1 MAIPGV
7 MTISVNAAVTAMMVA
22 LSLCGVLVGCV
33 LLLMTVVVALG
44 LWKVLVGC
52 ILLLTVMF
60 ASVVDAGEVKHK
72 T

>member
-1 MAIPGV
+1 
-7 MTISVNAAVTAMMVA
+7 MTISVITAATAMIITGMVVA
-22 LSLCGVLVGCV
+22 LSLWGVLVGCV
-33 LLLMTVVVALG
+33 LLLMTVVVALA